1 MTTTLQHPKE
11 GVVSF
16 CCGLFLIA
24 GGEGNEAAAYDFI
37 DAWTSPEAGK
47 YLVEAYGYGHSNV
60 KSYDIVDSEI
70 RRKNGLE
77 GDVGEFLSKT
87 SFFQYWSPAVRDRW
101 VAIFENVKLGV

>member
-1 MTTTLQHPKE
+1 M
-11 GVVSF
+11 
-16 CCGLFLIA
+16 
-24 GGEGNEAAAYDFI
+24 
-37 DAWTSPEAGK
+37 
-47 YLVEAYGYGHSNV
+47 